1 MVPSRTQEHSYS
13 RTRQQLPPSAP
24 RIQTRPARSHDITRK
39 GSHID
44 LRTGDW
50 LRRRGH
56 SLTRDKHVI
65 PYRGLGVI
73 GPEGN
78 KVHIIEEREMGRGA
92 TFWQPA
98 SLAETAAGEAL
109 GQAAHAAVGQL
120 RSRAAIVR
128 LGGGVGG
135 NRSLGSLLDFAWW
148 WWRGEVPGSV
158 VGGGE
163 QQHAAPRR
171 QRFHS
176 PARGFSPARAVIGGR
191 PPFRTPP
198 TKAPGCVRVVCAA
211 PWG

>member
-73 GPEGN
+73 GQEGN
-78 KVHIIEEREMGRGA
+78 KVHIIEETEMGRGA

-109 GQAAHAAVGQL
+109 GQATQTAVCKLAAGRLLFAWAGEWGETGAWVAFWI
-120 RSRAAIVR
+120 SR
-128 LGGGVGG
+128 GGGGG
-135 NRSLGSLLDFAWW
+135 GRSLGVWW
-148 WWRGEVPGSV
+148 AEGSNSTQPRGDSAFIRPR
-158 VGGGE
+158 
-163 QQHAAPRR
+163 AAFHRR
-171 QRFHS
+171 GPS
-176 PARGFSPARAVIGGR
+176 SAGGR
-191 PPFRTPP
+191 RSEPLRRRLP
-198 TKAPGCVRVVCAA
+198 AA
-211 PWG
+211 